1 VGESSDLSAD
11 SGGGTLPF
19 VDIAAVERELCR
31 IPEVRAARIVADDT
45 GHLVE
50 VHILATTGKAAK
62 QVVRDVQSVAI
73 TSSGVDIDHRIVSVV
88 QLEDEGTPVVSTP
101 APAAPA
107 AAAPEA
113 IDVDA
118 PAVTSA
124 TEPAPVAV
132 ATETHVSTNGN
143 GHKSSPMNRVVV
155 DSVLVA
161 KHELRAKATVTLR
174 RGDEQAV
181 GVSEGTV
188 ASSARWRIV
197 AEAALNALRT
207 LEPGATTV
215 SVEMAGVQRIGD
227 RALGIV
233 TMIMVIPPHEELLA
247 GVAPVRGGAE
257 EDAVARAV
265 LDATNRR
272 LARIR

>member
-1 VGESSDLSAD
+1 
-11 SGGGTLPF
+11 
-19 VDIAAVERELCR
+19 
-31 IPEVRAARIVADDT
+31 
-45 GHLVE
+45 
-50 VHILATTGKAAK
+50 
-62 QVVRDVQSVAI
+62 VQSVAI

-88 QLEDEGTPVVSTP
+88 QLEDD
-101 APAAPA
+101 AATA
-107 AAAPEA
+107 ASSAAAPVA
-113 IDVDA
+113 TATVDA
-118 PAVTSA
+118 PVAASA
-124 TEPAPVAV
+124 TEPEPA
-132 ATETHVSTNGN
+132 ATLTEPHVSTNGN
-143 GHKSSPMNRVVV
+143 GHKADPINRVVV

-174 RGDEQAV
+174 RGDELAV

-188 ASSARWRIV
+188 ASSARWRVV

-207 LEPGATTV
+207 LEPGATTF